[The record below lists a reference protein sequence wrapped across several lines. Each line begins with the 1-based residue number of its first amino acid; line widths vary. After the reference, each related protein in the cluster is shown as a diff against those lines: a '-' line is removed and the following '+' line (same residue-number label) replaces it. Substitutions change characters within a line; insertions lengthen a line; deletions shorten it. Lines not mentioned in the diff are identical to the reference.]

1 MNFTFRY
8 WWYIF
13 SSIIRNSGRRIAINF
28 AVAAVFALFPMV
40 SPSYS
45 LPEYVCLY
53 MLIILIMFV
62 IIALKAL
69 LMMSYKLKFYKI
81 VNEKGYCM
89 EAFNY
94 YHQTYIQGKPVNEND
109 YIEFAELYQKFGD
122 YDSAIKVLNSIKVPE
137 IKVSLRAL
145 YIFEYMTV
153 AVAKGDTS
161 LADDIWRLNQNF
173 INSVISDPKSGVIS
187 NALHLVMIYAD
198 CIAGRYERAFRICE
212 DFLNSKH
219 IKKYKSYKENFLVLK
234 IYLLK
239 KLCRDSETNA
249 AVIEFNNYVA
259 NDWKPLLEVTRTELR
274 NDVEK
279 AIRGELPV

>member
-1 MNFTFRY
+1 MSFRFRY
-8 WWYIF
+8 WWYIY
-13 SSIIRNSGRRIAINF
+13 SSIIKNLGKRIAINF
-28 AVAAVFALFPMV
+28 VIAAVLALLPAV

-45 LPEYVCLY
+45 LPEYICLY
-53 MLIILIMFV
+53 MVLILIMFV

-69 LMMSYKLKFYKI
+69 LMMNYKLKFYEI

-94 YHQTYIQGKPVNEND
+94 YQENYILGKPVNEND

-137 IKVSLRAL
+137 SNKSLRAL
-145 YIFEYMTV
+145 YIFEYMHI
-153 AVAKGDTS
+153 AVAKNDAA
-161 LADDIWRLNQNF
+161 LADDIWRLNQGF
-173 INSVISDPKSGVIS
+173 INSVIAEKNMGAFC
-187 NALHLVMIYAD
+187 NALYLVMIYAD
-198 CIAGRYERAFRICE
+198 CLAGRYERAFQICS
-212 DFLNSKH
+212 DFLGSKH
-219 IKKYKSYKENFLVLK
+219 IRKHKTYKENFLVMK

-239 KLCRDSETNA
+239 KLGRDSEINN

-259 NDWKPLLEVTRTELR
+259 KEWKPLLEVTRTELR

-279 AIRGELPV
+279 AIKGELPV